1 MAVFRII
8 KKSLKSGIVTGTH
21 PAVESRAQPL
31 TNETKKKAEPFRRSL
46 TIREVDTGSCNA
58 CEMEMNALTNP
69 VYDIERFGIHI
80 AASPRH
86 ADALVVTGPVTF
98 NMERALKDV
107 YKQTPDPKVVI
118 ALGDCA
124 INCGMFK
131 GSYAVTGP
139 VERHIPVD
147 VRIAGCPPRPTDI
160 LAAFAELR
168 EHRVSNRWR
177 AFLGQMLRTY
187 ILAAAPVLKKLY
199 GGIPIIHLRDPF
211 RSERIVS
218 YWERRRHALDGRDF
232 LNGTASEDPEAH
244 KRCKRVD
251 RHN

>member
-1 MAVFRII
+1 MFRII
-8 KKSLKSGIVTGTH
+8 KKSLKTGVVTGKY
-21 PAVESRAQPL
+21 PEAEAPVAPVAQ
-31 TNETKKKAEPFRRSL
+31 EAKDKTKPFKRSL

-58 CEMEMNALTNP
+58 CEMEMNALGNP

-86 ADALVVTGPVTF
+86 ADAIVVTGPVTV

-107 YKQTPDPKVVI
+107 YNQTPDPKIVI

-147 VRIAGCPPRPTDI
+147 VRITGCPPRPSEI
-160 LAAFAELR
+160 LKVLSELR
-168 EHRVSNRWR
+168 DDQHSS
-177 AFLGQMLRTY
+177 
-187 ILAAAPVLKKLY
+187 
-199 GGIPIIHLRDPF
+199 RD
-211 RSERIVS
+211 
-218 YWERRRHALDGRDF
+218 
-232 LNGTASEDPEAH
+232 
-244 KRCKRVD
+244 
-251 RHN
+251 